1 MFSEKIRLLREK
13 KGLTQEEVAEYLHI
27 SRSAYARMEQG
38 KSNSWAPH
46 VEQLCGLFD
55 ISAGELFS
63 TDQVVLNQNKGDHS
77 HGGCGYIINY
87 FLSEKLIDQYEARI
101 AEKDAA
107 LDKQESMINELRE
120 QLKKESR
127 KP

>member
-77 HGGCGYIINY
+77 HGGGCGYIINY

-101 AEKDAA
+101 AEKDR
-107 LDKQESMINELRE
+107 MIEELRE
-120 QLKKESR
+120 RLNKEGIAL
-127 KP
+127 

>member
-38 KSNSWAPH
+38 KSNSWAPY

-63 TDQVVLNQNKGDHS
+63 TDTFIFSQNTKCNNSGYTFNQ
-77 HGGCGYIINY
+77 
-87 FLSEKLIDQYEARI
+87 LSEKLIDQYEARI
-101 AEKDAA
+101 AEKDR
-107 LDKQESMINELRE
+107 MIEELRE
-120 QLKKESR
+120 RLKKESR
-127 KP
+127 IP